1 MEHARDSCQDG
12 LHTALRSLLDML
24 ERVAP
29 SPDTLDA
36 LDDRVFAYSV
46 YMELGMRAGAV
57 LMWDWLD
64 LAAYSMPGF
73 CR

>member
-1 MEHARDSCQDG
+1 
-12 LHTALRSLLDML
+12 ML